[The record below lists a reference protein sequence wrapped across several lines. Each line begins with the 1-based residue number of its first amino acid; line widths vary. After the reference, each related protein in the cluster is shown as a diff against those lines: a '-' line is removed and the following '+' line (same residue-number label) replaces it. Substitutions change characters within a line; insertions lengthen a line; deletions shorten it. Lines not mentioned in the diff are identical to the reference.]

1 MQPLPTDY
9 IEQMKAMLGEDAED
23 FLASYKLPR
32 TQGLRLNPLKIK
44 EGSADAA
51 KLIGEFHLEAVPW
64 CPTGYYYEEPQ
75 RPGRHPYHA
84 AGLYYIQEPSAMSS
98 VTILQPVPGEIVLDL
113 AGAPGGK
120 STQIAGC
127 LRGEGLLVAN
137 EIHPAR
143 ARILSENIERMGITN
158 AVVTS
163 AAPDKLAEKF
173 PAFFDKI
180 MLDAPCSG
188 EGMFRKDSDAINEWS
203 LDHVQMCAARQM
215 DILPDAVAMLKDGG
229 LLAYS
234 TCTFN
239 WAENEATIDA
249 LLERFPELTLLQMER
264 IWPHKQKGEGHFVAL
279 LKKNESLGDA
289 NDDHSINNRHSG
301 KSRGKD
307 KPLKANKQIAEAK
320 QLYGQF
326 CQDVL
331 PNWAWDSAA
340 EPVLYG
346 DQLYMLPAIGA
357 IGSHHLHGLKVLR
370 PGLHVGE
377 LKKNRFEPSHALALA
392 LTEEDLRTART
403 YDLAAD
409 SKEAEAY
416 LRGEALIASRNGNG
430 WVVVTI
436 DGFPLG
442 WGKESGGHIKN
453 HYPKGLRRPL

>member
-1 MQPLPTDY
+1 MLQLPSEY
-9 IEQMKAMLGEDAED
+9 IEQMKAILGAEAEA
-23 FLASYKLPR
+23 FLASYRLPR
-32 TQGLRLNPLKIK
+32 TQGLRLNTLKIK
-44 EGSADAA
+44 EGSAFAD
-51 KLIGEFHLEAVPW
+51 KLIREFQLEPVPW
-64 CPTGYYYEEPQ
+64 CQTGYYYEEPQ

-98 VTILQPVPGEIVLDL
+98 VALLKPAPGEIVLDL

-143 ARILSENIERMGITN
+143 AKILSENIERMGIQN

-163 AAPDKLAEKF
+163 AAPDKLAAKF

-188 EGMFRKDSDAINEWS
+188 EGMFRKDPDAIDEWS
-203 LDHVQMCAARQM
+203 LDHVRMCAARQM

-239 WAENEATIDA
+239 VAENEATIEA
-249 LLERFPELTLLQMER
+249 LLQRFPELTLLQTER

-279 LKKNESLGDA
+279 LKKNESSGDA
-289 NDDHSINNRHSG
+289 DHGVDNRSG
-301 KSRGKD
+301 VKAKGKD
-307 KPLKANKQIAEAK
+307 KPAKANKQIVEAK
-320 QLYGQF
+320 QLFGQF
-326 CQDVL
+326 CQEVL
-331 PNWAWDSAA
+331 PDWEWDSPA

-346 DQLYMLPAIGA
+346 EQLYMLPAVGA
-357 IGSHHLHGLKVLR
+357 IGSVQLNGLKVLR

-392 LTEEDLRTART
+392 LTEDKLRSART

-416 LRGEALIASRNGNG
+416 LRGEALTTSRNENG
-430 WVVVTI
+430 WVVITI

-442 WGKESGGHIKN
+442 WGKESGGQIKN